1 MNLEQVLSDMLRAAA
16 AAAQGHWNALRGFA
30 EQEFRALSR
39 AGEQLETAFLSDQ
52 AAALLEPDE
61 AARTEALR
69 IAKRRAEIGF
79 ANVKLASEGVVLA
92 AQADAKLAAQDAV
105 NAALGVLRS
114 AINAAIKIPLL

>member
-1 MNLEQVLSDMLRAAA
+1 MNLEQILADMLRAAA
-16 AAAQGHWNALRGFA
+16 AAAQGHWDALRGFA
-30 EQEFRALSR
+30 EQEFKALTQ
-39 AGEQLETAFLSDQ
+39 AGAQLEQDFLRDQ

-61 AARTEALR
+61 AQRAGALQ
-69 IAKRRAEIGF
+69 IAKRRAALGF
-79 ANVKLASEGVVLA
+79 ANLKLAVEGVVLA